1 MLPLLE
7 NFHHA
12 SQYSFR
18 IFYLSWK
25 IFILPV
31 NILSELGISW
41 NDQAGCISFFVKS
54 DNGDDDEIWVGMGDG
69 KHNHEGDEHGDEHLR
84 RPDPPAIVMARQAII
99 AFQG

>member
-7 NFHHA
+7 NFHPA

-25 IFILPV
+25 IFVLPV

-54 DNGDDDEIWVGMGDG
+54 DNSDGDEICVGTSDG
-69 KHNHEGDEHGDEHLR
+69 KHDHELLA
-84 RPDPPAIVMARQAII
+84 PKVMNNMVMKTGPSRVISR
-99 AFQG
+99 F

>member
-7 NFHHA
+7 NFHPA

-25 IFILPV
+25 IFVLPV

-54 DNGDDDEIWVGMGDG
+54 DNGDDDEIWVGMSDR
-69 KHNHEGDEHGDEHLR
+69 KHELLAPKVMNTSEDRSLR
-84 RPDPPAIVMARQAII
+84 QW
-99 AFQG
+99 